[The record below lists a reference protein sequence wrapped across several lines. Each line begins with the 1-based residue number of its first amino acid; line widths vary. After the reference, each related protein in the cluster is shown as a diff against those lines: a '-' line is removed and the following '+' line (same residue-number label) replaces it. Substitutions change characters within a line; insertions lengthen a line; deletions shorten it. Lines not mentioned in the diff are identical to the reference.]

1 MTATI
6 GSAMQEGKDNILR
19 MMDEN
24 DVSTDIREA
33 FVRFADYWHHEIS
46 ELAASGRAMDRLCAA
61 HGWMWEEHLSE
72 YMAYHAEESRA
83 YDGDYLTEWQRQ
95 ELAEEAEQTL
105 GEQWKQN

>member
-6 GSAMQEGKDNILR
+6 GSAMQNDKDDILR
-19 MMDEN
+19 MMDKDN
-24 DVSTDIREA
+24 VSTDIREA
-33 FVRFADYWHHEIS
+33 FVKFADYWHHEIS

-61 HGWMWEEHLSE
+61 HGWEWQEHLPE

-95 ELAEEAEQTL
+95 ELAAEAEKTL
-105 GEQWKQN
+105 GEQ